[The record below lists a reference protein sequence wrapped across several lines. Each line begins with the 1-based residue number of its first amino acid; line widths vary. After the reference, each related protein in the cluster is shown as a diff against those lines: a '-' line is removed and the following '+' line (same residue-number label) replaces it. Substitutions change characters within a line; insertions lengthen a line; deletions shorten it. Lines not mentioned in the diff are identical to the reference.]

1 MTNSSTIKHAA
12 VLGAGV
18 MGAQL
23 SGLFANKGI
32 KTYLFDIS
40 IELATSGKNRL
51 KTLKPA
57 PLENPENIDLITP
70 CCYDSDIEKII
81 EADWVLEAV
90 AENLDIKLKVY
101 DILLPYLKD
110 SAILTTNT
118 SGITLK
124 ELSQNFSL
132 ELKNRFMVTHFFN
145 PPRYMQLLELVKSE
159 DTSPETYNIISD
171 FGKNVLDK
179 GIVPAKD
186 TPNFIGNRVGVFGL
200 MSTINIAMK
209 MGMNIETVDALTGAI
224 CGRPKSA
231 TFRTA
236 DVIGLD
242 VLKNVAMTTYQKSKH
257 DESVEMFKIPETM
270 ELLIEN
276 GNLGQKTKAGF
287 YKKDDNGDIL
297 VLDLDSREYRPF
309 GKIELGL
316 DDNIIQNDN
325 VGQRINAL
333 INLDSKYGEFFWEIL
348 SRMLLYCANRI
359 PEISDSYKDI
369 DNVMKWGFGWEFGP
383 FEIWDMIGFTSSLR
397 RMESNNKTIP
407 KWIEKMESKEKRG
420 FYLKY

>member
-132 ELKNRFMVTHFFN
+132 KLKNRFMVTHFFN
-145 PPRYMQLLELVKSE
+145 PPRYMRLLELVKSK

-179 GIVPAKD
+179 GVVPAKD

-209 MGMNIETVDALTGAI
+209 MGMNIETVVALTGAI

-325 VGQRINAL
+325 VGQQINAL

-359 PEISDSYKDI
+359 PEISGSYKDI
-369 DNVMKWGFGWEFGP
+369 DNAMKWGFGWEFGP

-420 FYLKY
+420 FYLIN

>member
-1 MTNSSTIKHAA
+1 MTNNSTIKHAA

-18 MGAQL
+18 MGTQL

-40 IELATSGKNRL
+40 IELATSGKNCL

-70 CCYDSDIEKII
+70 CCYDTDIEKI
-81 EADWVLEAV
+81 AQVDWVLEAV
-90 AENLDIKLKVY
+90 AENLDIKHKVY
-101 DILLPYLKD
+101 DMLLPYLKD

-159 DTSPETYNIISD
+159 DTSPKTYNIISEY
-171 FGKNVLDK
+171 GKDVLDK

-297 VLDLDSREYRPF
+297 VLDLDSKEYRPI

-316 DDNIIQNDN
+316 NDNIIQNDN

-369 DNVMKWGFGWEFGP
+369 DNAMKWGFGWEIGP
-383 FEIWDMIGFTSSLR
+383 FEIWDMIGFSSSVAR
-397 RMESNNKTIP
+397 IKSDNKTIP
-407 KWIEKMESKEKRG
+407 KWIKEMISKEEQG
-420 FYLKY
+420 FYLNN

>member
-1 MTNSSTIKHAA
+1 MTNISTIKHAA

-18 MGAQL
+18 MGAEL

-40 IELATSGKNRL
+40 IELAISGKNRL

-70 CCYDSDIEKII
+70 CCYDSDIEKIKQ
-81 EADWVLEAV
+81 ADWVLEAV

-101 DILLPYLKD
+101 DMLLPYLKD

-159 DTSPETYNIISD
+159 DTSPKTYNIISEY
-171 FGKNVLDK
+171 GKDVLDK

-257 DESVEMFKIPETM
+257 DESIEMFNIPEAM
-270 ELLIEN
+270 EFLIEK
-276 GNLGQKTKAGF
+276 GDLGQKTKAGF
-287 YKKDDNGDIL
+287 YKKDENGNIL
-297 VLDLDSREYRPF
+297 VLDINSRQYRPIE
-309 GKIELGL
+309 KIKLGL
-316 DDNIIQNDN
+316 DNEIIQSGNIH
-325 VGQRINAL
+325 QRINAL
-333 INLDSKYGEFFWEIL
+333 ITLDSKNGKFFWEIL
-348 SRMLLYCANRI
+348 SEMLLYCANRI
-359 PEISDSYKDI
+359 PEISDTTENI
-369 DNVMKWGFGWEFGP
+369 DNAMKWGFGWEIGP
-383 FEIWDMIGFTSSLR
+383 FEIWDIIGFSSSVT
-397 RMESNNKTIP
+397 RMKSDNKTIP
-407 KWIEKMESKEKRG
+407 KWIEEMVSKK
-420 FYLKY
+420 

>member
-1 MTNSSTIKHAA
+1 MTNNSTIKHAA

-18 MGAQL
+18 MGTQL

-40 IELATSGKNRL
+40 IELATSGKNCL

-70 CCYDSDIEKII
+70 CCYDTDIEKI
-81 EADWVLEAV
+81 AQVDWVLEAV
-90 AENLDIKLKVY
+90 AENLDIKHKVY
-101 DILLPYLKD
+101 DMLLPYLKD

-145 PPRYMQLLELVKSE
+145 PPRYMQLLELVKIE
-159 DTSPETYNIISD
+159 DTSPKTYNIISD

-186 TPNFIGNRVGVFGL
+186 SPNFIGNRVGVFGL

-242 VLKNVAMTTYQKSKH
+242 VLKNVAMTTYLKSKY
-257 DESVEMFKIPETM
+257 DESIEMFKIPETM

-297 VLDLDSREYRPF
+297 VLDLDSKEYRPI

-316 DDNIIQNDN
+316 NDNIIQNDN

-369 DNVMKWGFGWEFGP
+369 DNAMKWGFGWEIGP
-383 FEIWDMIGFTSSLR
+383 FEIWDMIGFSSSVAR
-397 RMESNNKTIP
+397 IKSDNKTIP
-407 KWIEKMESKEKRG
+407 KWIKEMISKEEQG
-420 FYLKY
+420 FYLNN

>member
-70 CCYDSDIEKII
+70 CCYDSDIEKIKQ
-81 EADWVLEAV
+81 ADWVLEAV

-101 DILLPYLKD
+101 DMLLPYLKD

-159 DTSPETYNIISD
+159 DTSPKTYNIISEY
-171 FGKNVLDK
+171 GKEVLDK

-257 DESVEMFKIPETM
+257 DESIEMFNIPEAM
-270 ELLIEN
+270 EFLIEK
-276 GNLGQKTKAGF
+276 GDLGQKTKAGF
-287 YKKDDNGDIL
+287 YKKDENGNIL
-297 VLDLDSREYRPF
+297 VLDINSRQYRPIE
-309 GKIELGL
+309 KIKLGL
-316 DDNIIQNDN
+316 DNEIIESGNIH
-325 VGQRINAL
+325 QRINAL
-333 INLDSKYGEFFWEIL
+333 ITLDSKNGKFFWEIL
-348 SRMLLYCANRI
+348 SEMLLYCANRI
-359 PEISDSYKDI
+359 PEISDTTENI
-369 DNVMKWGFGWEFGP
+369 DNAMKWGFGWEIGP
-383 FEIWDMIGFTSSLR
+383 FKIWDIIGFSSSVT
-397 RMESNNKTIP
+397 RMKSDNKTIP
-407 KWIEKMESKEKRG
+407 KWIEEMVSKK
-420 FYLKY
+420 

>member
-32 KTYLFDIS
+32 KTSLFDIS

-57 PLENPENIDLITP
+57 PLENPENIDLITR
-70 CCYDSDIEKII
+70 CCYDSDIEKIKQ
-81 EADWVLEAV
+81 ADWVLEAV

-101 DILLPYLKD
+101 DMLLPYLKD

-159 DTSPETYNIISD
+159 DTSPKTYNIISEY
-171 FGKNVLDK
+171 GKNVLGK
-179 GIVPAKD
+179 GIVHAKD

-257 DESVEMFKIPETM
+257 DESIEMFNIPEAM
-270 ELLIEN
+270 EFLIEK
-276 GNLGQKTKAGF
+276 GDLGQKTKAGF
-287 YKKDDNGDIL
+287 YKKDENGNIL
-297 VLDLDSREYRPF
+297 VLDINTRQYRPIE
-309 GKIELGL
+309 KIKLGL
-316 DDNIIQNDN
+316 DNEIIQSGNIH
-325 VGQRINAL
+325 QRINAL
-333 INLDSKYGEFFWEIL
+333 ITLDSKNGKFFWEIL
-348 SRMLLYCANRI
+348 SEMLLYCANRI
-359 PEISDSYKDI
+359 PEISDTTENI
-369 DNVMKWGFGWEFGP
+369 DNAMKWGFGWEIGQ
-383 FEIWDMIGFTSSLR
+383 FEIWNIIGFSSSVT
-397 RMESNNKTIP
+397 RMKSDNKTIQ
-407 KWIEKMESKEKRG
+407 KWIEEMVSKK
-420 FYLKY
+420 

>member
-70 CCYDSDIEKII
+70 CCYDSDIEKIAQ
-81 EADWVLEAV
+81 ADWVLEAV

-101 DILLPYLKD
+101 DMLLPYLKD

-124 ELSQNFSL
+124 ELSQNFST
-132 ELKNRFMVTHFFN
+132 ELKTRFMVTHFFN

-159 DTSPETYNIISD
+159 DTSPKTYNIISEY
-171 FGKNVLDK
+171 GKDVLDK

-257 DESVEMFKIPETM
+257 DESIEMFNIPEAM
-270 ELLIEN
+270 EFLIEK
-276 GNLGQKTKAGF
+276 GDLGQKTKAGF
-287 YKKDDNGDIL
+287 YKKDENGNIL
-297 VLDLDSREYRPF
+297 VLDINSRQYRPIE
-309 GKIELGL
+309 KIKLGL
-316 DDNIIQNDN
+316 DNKIIQSGNIH
-325 VGQRINAL
+325 QRINAL
-333 INLDSKYGEFFWEIL
+333 ITLDSKNGKFFWEIL
-348 SRMLLYCANRI
+348 SEMLLYCANRI
-359 PEISDSYKDI
+359 PEISDTTENI
-369 DNVMKWGFGWEFGP
+369 DNSMKWGFGWEIGP
-383 FEIWDMIGFTSSLR
+383 FEIWDMIGFSSSVN
-397 RMESNNKTIP
+397 RMKSDNKTIP
-407 KWIEKMESKEKRG
+407 KWIEEMVSKK
-420 FYLKY
+420 

>member
-1 MTNSSTIKHAA
+1 MDKNSQVKRAA

-40 IELATSGKNRL
+40 IELASSGRDRL
-51 KTLKPA
+51 NTLKPA
-57 PLENPENIDLITP
+57 PLEKPENIDLIIP
-70 CCYDSDIEKII
+70 CSYDSDIEKISK
-81 EADWVLEAV
+81 ADWVLEAV

-101 DILLPYLKD
+101 ERLLPFLKN

-118 SGITLK
+118 SGITLE

-132 ELKNRFMVTHFFN
+132 DLKNRFMVSHFFN
-145 PPRYMQLLELVKSE
+145 PPRYMHLLELVKGGK
-159 DTSPETYNIISD
+159 TSIDTYNTISD

-186 TPNFIGNRVGVFGL
+186 TPNFIGNRVGVFGI
-200 MSTINIAMK
+200 MSTINIAMG
-209 MGMNIETVDALTGAI
+209 MGVDIETVDALTGPI

-236 DVIGLD
+236 DIIGLD
-242 VLKNVAMTTYQKSKH
+242 VLKNVAMTTYQKSKQ
-257 DESVEMFKIPETM
+257 DESIEMFKIPEAM
-270 ELLIEN
+270 EILIEK
-276 GNLGQKTKAGF
+276 GNLGQKTKSGF

-297 VLDLDSREYRPF
+297 VLDLDSSKYRPI

-316 DDNIIQNDN
+316 DDNIIQNGDI
-325 VGQRINAL
+325 GQQVNAL
-333 INLDSKYGEFFWEIL
+333 ISLDSKYGEFFWEIL
-348 SRMLLYCANRI
+348 SRMLLYCASRI

-369 DNVMKWGFGWEFGP
+369 DNAMKWGFGWKLGP
-383 FEIWDMIGFTSSLR
+383 FEIWDMIGFSSSVR
-397 RMESNNKTIP
+397 RMESSNKAIP
-407 KWIEKMESKEKRG
+407 KWIEEMKSKEHPS
-420 FYLKY
+420 FY

>member
-32 KTYLFDIS
+32 KTSLFDIS

-70 CCYDSDIEKII
+70 CCYDSDIEKIAQ
-81 EADWVLEAV
+81 ADWILEAV

-101 DILLPYLKD
+101 DMLLPYLKD

-124 ELSQNFSL
+124 ELSQNFST
-132 ELKNRFMVTHFFN
+132 ELKTRFMVTHFFN
-145 PPRYMQLLELVKSE
+145 PPRYMQLLELVKSD
-159 DTSPETYNIISD
+159 DTSPKTYNIISEY
-171 FGKNVLDK
+171 GKDVLDK

-257 DESVEMFKIPETM
+257 DESIEMFNIPEAM
-270 ELLIEN
+270 EFLIEK
-276 GNLGQKTKAGF
+276 GDLGQKTKAGF
-287 YKKDDNGDIL
+287 YKKDENGNIL
-297 VLDLDSREYRPF
+297 VLDINSRQYRPIE
-309 GKIELGL
+309 KIKLGL
-316 DDNIIQNDN
+316 DNKIIQSGNIH
-325 VGQRINAL
+325 QRINAL
-333 INLDSKYGEFFWEIL
+333 ITLDSKIGKFFWEIL
-348 SRMLLYCANRI
+348 SEMLLYCANRI
-359 PEISDSYKDI
+359 PEISDTTENI
-369 DNVMKWGFGWEFGP
+369 DNSMKWGFGWEIGP
-383 FEIWDMIGFTSSLR
+383 FEIWDMIGFSSSVN
-397 RMESNNKTIP
+397 RMKSDNKTIP
-407 KWIEKMESKEKRG
+407 KWIEEMVSKK
-420 FYLKY
+420 

>member
-40 IELATSGKNRL
+40 IELATSAKNRL

-132 ELKNRFMVTHFFN
+132 KLKNRFMVTHFFN

-257 DESVEMFKIPETM
+257 DESIEMFKIPETM

-297 VLDLDSREYRPF
+297 VLDLDSREYRPI

-325 VGQRINAL
+325 VVQRIIAL

-369 DNVMKWGFGWEFGP
+369 DNAMKWGFGWEFGP

-420 FYLKY
+420 FYLIN

>member
-32 KTYLFDIS
+32 KTSLFDIS
-40 IELATSGKNRL
+40 IKLATSGKNRL

-70 CCYDSDIEKII
+70 CCYDSDIEKIKQ
-81 EADWVLEAV
+81 ADWVLEAV

-101 DILLPYLKD
+101 DMLLPYLKD

-159 DTSPETYNIISD
+159 NTSPKTYNIISEY
-171 FGKNVLDK
+171 GKDVLDK

-257 DESVEMFKIPETM
+257 DESIEMFNIPEAM
-270 ELLIEN
+270 EFLIEK
-276 GNLGQKTKAGF
+276 GDLGQKTKAGF
-287 YKKDDNGDIL
+287 YKKDENGNIL
-297 VLDLDSREYRPF
+297 VLDINSRQYRPIE
-309 GKIELGL
+309 KIKLGL
-316 DDNIIQNDN
+316 DNEIIQSGNIH
-325 VGQRINAL
+325 QRINAL
-333 INLDSKYGEFFWEIL
+333 ITLDSKNGKFFWEIL
-348 SRMLLYCANRI
+348 SEMLLYCANRI
-359 PEISDSYKDI
+359 PEISDTTENI
-369 DNVMKWGFGWEFGP
+369 DNAMKWGFGWEIGP
-383 FEIWDMIGFTSSLR
+383 FEIWDIIGFSSSVT
-397 RMESNNKTIP
+397 RMKSDNKTIP
-407 KWIEKMESKEKRG
+407 KWIEEMVSKK
-420 FYLKY
+420 

>member
-70 CCYDSDIEKII
+70 CCYDSDIEKIKQ
-81 EADWVLEAV
+81 ADWVLEAV

-101 DILLPYLKD
+101 DMLLPYLKD

-159 DTSPETYNIISD
+159 DTSPKTYNIISEY
-171 FGKNVLDK
+171 GKDVLDK

-257 DESVEMFKIPETM
+257 DESIEMFNIPEAM
-270 ELLIEN
+270 EFLIEK
-276 GNLGQKTKAGF
+276 GDLGQKTKAGF
-287 YKKDDNGDIL
+287 YKKDENGNIL
-297 VLDLDSREYRPF
+297 VLDINSRQYRPIE
-309 GKIELGL
+309 KIKLGL
-316 DDNIIQNDN
+316 DNEIIESGNIH
-325 VGQRINAL
+325 QRINAL
-333 INLDSKYGEFFWEIL
+333 ITLDSKNGKFFWEIL
-348 SRMLLYCANRI
+348 SEMLLYCANRI
-359 PEISDSYKDI
+359 PEISDTTENI
-369 DNVMKWGFGWEFGP
+369 DNAMKWGFGWEIGP
-383 FEIWDMIGFTSSLR
+383 FEIWDIIGFSSSVT
-397 RMESNNKTIP
+397 RMKSDNKTIP
-407 KWIEKMESKEKRG
+407 KWIEEMVSKK
-420 FYLKY
+420 

>member
-32 KTYLFDIS
+32 KTSLFDIS

-70 CCYDSDIEKII
+70 CCYDSDIEKIKQ
-81 EADWVLEAV
+81 ADWVLEAV

-101 DILLPYLKD
+101 DMLLPYLKD

-159 DTSPETYNIISD
+159 DTSPKTYNIISEY
-171 FGKNVLDK
+171 GKDVLDK

-200 MSTINIAMK
+200 MSTINIALK
-209 MGMNIETVDALTGAI
+209 MGINIETVDALTGAI

-257 DESVEMFKIPETM
+257 DESIEMFNIPEAM
-270 ELLIEN
+270 EFLIEK
-276 GNLGQKTKAGF
+276 GDLGQKTKAGF
-287 YKKDDNGDIL
+287 YKKDENGNIL
-297 VLDLDSREYRPF
+297 VLDINSRQYRPIE
-309 GKIELGL
+309 KIKLGL
-316 DDNIIQNDN
+316 DNEIIESGNIH
-325 VGQRINAL
+325 QRINAL
-333 INLDSKYGEFFWEIL
+333 ITLDSKNGKFFWEIL
-348 SRMLLYCANRI
+348 SEMLLYCANRI
-359 PEISDSYKDI
+359 PEISDTTENI
-369 DNVMKWGFGWEFGP
+369 DNAMKWGFGWEIGP
-383 FEIWDMIGFTSSLR
+383 FEIWDIIGFSSSVT
-397 RMESNNKTIP
+397 RMKSDNKTIP
-407 KWIEKMESKEKRG
+407 KWIEEMVSKK
-420 FYLKY
+420 

>member
-32 KTYLFDIS
+32 KTSLFDIS

-70 CCYDSDIEKII
+70 CCYDSDIEKIKQ
-81 EADWVLEAV
+81 ADWVLEAV

-101 DILLPYLKD
+101 DMLLPYLKD

-159 DTSPETYNIISD
+159 DTSPKTYNIISEY
-171 FGKNVLDK
+171 GKDVLDK

-257 DESVEMFKIPETM
+257 DESIAMFNIPEAM
-270 ELLIEN
+270 EFLIEK
-276 GNLGQKTKAGF
+276 GDLGQKTKAGF
-287 YKKDDNGDIL
+287 YKKDENGNIL
-297 VLDLDSREYRPF
+297 VLDINSRQYRPIE
-309 GKIELGL
+309 KIKLGL
-316 DDNIIQNDN
+316 DNEIIESGNIH
-325 VGQRINAL
+325 QRINAL
-333 INLDSKYGEFFWEIL
+333 ITLDSKNGKFFWEIL
-348 SRMLLYCANRI
+348 SEMLLYCANRI
-359 PEISDSYKDI
+359 PEISDTTENI
-369 DNVMKWGFGWEFGP
+369 DNAMKWGFGWEIGP
-383 FEIWDMIGFTSSLR
+383 FEIWNIIGFSSSVT
-397 RMESNNKTIP
+397 RMKSDNKTIP
-407 KWIEKMESKEKRG
+407 KWIEEMVSKK
-420 FYLKY
+420 

>member
-1 MTNSSTIKHAA
+1 MTNNSTIKHAA

-32 KTYLFDIS
+32 KTSLFDIS

-70 CCYDSDIEKII
+70 CCYDSDIEKIKQ
-81 EADWVLEAV
+81 ADWVLEAV

-101 DILLPYLKD
+101 DMLLPYLKD

-159 DTSPETYNIISD
+159 DTSPKTYNIISEY
-171 FGKNVLDK
+171 GKDVLVK

-257 DESVEMFKIPETM
+257 DESIEMFNIPEAM
-270 ELLIEN
+270 EFLIEK
-276 GNLGQKTKAGF
+276 GDLGQKTKAGF
-287 YKKDDNGDIL
+287 YKKDENGNIL
-297 VLDLDSREYRPF
+297 VLDINSRQYRPIE
-309 GKIELGL
+309 KIKLGL
-316 DDNIIQNDN
+316 DNEIIESRNIH
-325 VGQRINAL
+325 QRINAL
-333 INLDSKYGEFFWEIL
+333 ITLDSKNGKFFWEIL
-348 SRMLLYCANRI
+348 SEMLLYCANRI
-359 PEISDSYKDI
+359 PEISDTTENI
-369 DNVMKWGFGWEFGP
+369 DNAMKWGFGWEIGP
-383 FEIWDMIGFTSSLR
+383 FEIWDMIGFSSSVN
-397 RMESNNKTIP
+397 RMKSDNKTIP
-407 KWIEKMESKEKRG
+407 KWIEEMVSKK
-420 FYLKY
+420 

>member
-1 MTNSSTIKHAA
+1 MTNNSTIKHAA

-32 KTYLFDIS
+32 KTSLFDIS

-57 PLENPENIDLITP
+57 PLENPENIDLITH
-70 CCYDSDIEKII
+70 CCYDSDIEKIKQ
-81 EADWVLEAV
+81 ADWVLEAV

-101 DILLPYLKD
+101 DMLLPYLKD

-159 DTSPETYNIISD
+159 DTSPKTYNIISEY
-171 FGKNVLDK
+171 GKNVLDK

-257 DESVEMFKIPETM
+257 DESIEMFNIPEAM
-270 ELLIEN
+270 EFLIEK
-276 GNLGQKTKAGF
+276 GDLGQKTKAGF
-287 YKKDDNGDIL
+287 YKKDENGNIL
-297 VLDLDSREYRPF
+297 VLDINSRQYRPIE
-309 GKIELGL
+309 KIKLGL
-316 DDNIIQNDN
+316 DNEIIESRNIH
-325 VGQRINAL
+325 QRINAL
-333 INLDSKYGEFFWEIL
+333 ITLDSKNGKFFWEIL
-348 SRMLLYCANRI
+348 SEMLLYCANRI
-359 PEISDSYKDI
+359 PEISDTTENI
-369 DNVMKWGFGWEFGP
+369 DNAMKWGFGWEIGP
-383 FEIWDMIGFTSSLR
+383 FEIWDIIGFSSSVT
-397 RMESNNKTIP
+397 RMKSDNKTIP
-407 KWIEKMESKEKRG
+407 KWIEEMVSKK
-420 FYLKY
+420 

>member
-32 KTYLFDIS
+32 KTSLFDIS

-70 CCYDSDIEKII
+70 CCYDSDIEKIKQ
-81 EADWVLEAV
+81 ADWVLEAV

-101 DILLPYLKD
+101 DMLLPYLKD

-159 DTSPETYNIISD
+159 DTSPKTYNIISEY
-171 FGKNVLDK
+171 GKDVLDK

-257 DESVEMFKIPETM
+257 DESIEMFNIPEAM
-270 ELLIEN
+270 EFLIEK
-276 GNLGQKTKAGF
+276 GDLGQKTKAGF
-287 YKKDDNGDIL
+287 YKKDENGNIL
-297 VLDLDSREYRPF
+297 VLDINSRQYRPIE
-309 GKIELGL
+309 KIKLGL
-316 DDNIIQNDN
+316 DNEIIESGNIH
-325 VGQRINAL
+325 QRINAL
-333 INLDSKYGEFFWEIL
+333 ITLDSKNGKFFWEIL
-348 SRMLLYCANRI
+348 SEMLLYCANRI
-359 PEISDSYKDI
+359 PEISDTTENI
-369 DNVMKWGFGWEFGP
+369 DNAMKWGFGWEIGP
-383 FEIWDMIGFTSSLR
+383 FEIWDMIGFSSSVT
-397 RMESNNKTIP
+397 RMKSDNKTIP
-407 KWIEKMESKEKRG
+407 KWIEEMVSKK
-420 FYLKY
+420 

>member
-32 KTYLFDIS
+32 KTSLFDIS

-70 CCYDSDIEKII
+70 CCYDSDIEKIKQ
-81 EADWVLEAV
+81 ADWVLEAV

-101 DILLPYLKD
+101 DMLLPYLKD

-124 ELSQNFSL
+124 ELSQNFST
-132 ELKNRFMVTHFFN
+132 ELKTRFMVTHFFN

-159 DTSPETYNIISD
+159 DTSPKTYNIISEY
-171 FGKNVLDK
+171 GKNVLDK

-257 DESVEMFKIPETM
+257 DESIEMFNIPEAM
-270 ELLIEN
+270 EFLIEK
-276 GNLGQKTKAGF
+276 GDLGQKTKAGF
-287 YKKDDNGDIL
+287 YKKDENGNIL
-297 VLDLDSREYRPF
+297 VLDINSRQYRPIE
-309 GKIELGL
+309 KIKLGL
-316 DDNIIQNDN
+316 DNEIIQSGNIH
-325 VGQRINAL
+325 QRINAL
-333 INLDSKYGEFFWEIL
+333 ITLDSKNGKFFWEIL
-348 SRMLLYCANRI
+348 SEMLLYCANRI
-359 PEISDSYKDI
+359 PEISDTTENI
-369 DNVMKWGFGWEFGP
+369 DNAMKWGFGWEIGP
-383 FEIWDMIGFTSSLR
+383 FEIWDMIGFSSSVN
-397 RMESNNKTIP
+397 RMKSDNKTIP
-407 KWIEKMESKEKRG
+407 KWIEEMVSKK
-420 FYLKY
+420 

>member
-70 CCYDSDIEKII
+70 CCYDSDIEKIAQ
-81 EADWVLEAV
+81 ADWVLEAV

-101 DILLPYLKD
+101 DMLLPYLKD

-124 ELSQNFSL
+124 ELSQNFST
-132 ELKNRFMVTHFFN
+132 ELKTRFMVTHFFN

-159 DTSPETYNIISD
+159 DTSPKTYNIISEY
-171 FGKNVLDK
+171 GKDVLDK

-257 DESVEMFKIPETM
+257 DESIEMFNIPEAM
-270 ELLIEN
+270 EFLIEK
-276 GNLGQKTKAGF
+276 GDLGQKTKAGF
-287 YKKDDNGDIL
+287 YKKDENGNIL
-297 VLDLDSREYRPF
+297 VLDINSRQYRPIE
-309 GKIELGL
+309 KIKLGL
-316 DDNIIQNDN
+316 DNKIIQSGNIH
-325 VGQRINAL
+325 QRINAL
-333 INLDSKYGEFFWEIL
+333 ITLDSKIGKFFWEIL
-348 SRMLLYCANRI
+348 SEMLLYCANRI
-359 PEISDSYKDI
+359 PEISDTTENI
-369 DNVMKWGFGWEFGP
+369 DNSMKWGFGWEIGP
-383 FEIWDMIGFTSSLR
+383 FEIWDMIGFSSSVN
-397 RMESNNKTIP
+397 RMKSDNKTIP
-407 KWIEKMESKEKRG
+407 KWIEEMVSKK
-420 FYLKY
+420 

>member
-1 MTNSSTIKHAA
+1 MTNISTIKHAA

-32 KTYLFDIS
+32 KTSLFDIS

-70 CCYDSDIEKII
+70 CCYDSDIEKIKQ
-81 EADWVLEAV
+81 ADWVLEAV

-101 DILLPYLKD
+101 DMLLPYLKD

-159 DTSPETYNIISD
+159 DTSPKTYNIISEY
-171 FGKNVLDK
+171 GKDVLDK

-257 DESVEMFKIPETM
+257 DESIEMFNIPEAM
-270 ELLIEN
+270 EFLIEK
-276 GNLGQKTKAGF
+276 GDLGQKTKAGF
-287 YKKDDNGDIL
+287 YKKDENGNIL
-297 VLDLDSREYRPF
+297 VLDINSRQYRPIE
-309 GKIELGL
+309 KIKLGL
-316 DDNIIQNDN
+316 DNEIIESGNIH
-325 VGQRINAL
+325 QRINAL
-333 INLDSKYGEFFWEIL
+333 ITLDSKNGKFFWEIL
-348 SRMLLYCANRI
+348 SEMLLYCANRI
-359 PEISDSYKDI
+359 PEISDTTENI
-369 DNVMKWGFGWEFGP
+369 DNAMKWGFGWEIGP
-383 FEIWDMIGFTSSLR
+383 FEIWDIIGFSSSVT
-397 RMESNNKTIP
+397 RMKSDNKTIP
-407 KWIEKMESKEKRG
+407 KWIEEMVSKK
-420 FYLKY
+420 